1 MERSVGLLSWRNN
14 IVRLAQKAKEA
25 SFDIAK
31 LDTKTKNR
39 LLLEM
44 AKAIKANFKKIA
56 RENEKDLKNA
66 EKKGFSSAFV
76 DRLTLTPKRL
86 NEVIASLKAMVKLP
100 DTVGKEVAKWR
111 RPNKMRVKKV
121 RIPLGVIGIIYESRP
136 DVTVD
141 TAALCLKSG
150 NAVVLR
156 GGSEA
161 FHSNKILSSILR
173 NVLKKNRI
181 NPDMIQILPTTN
193 HAAVKSLLAQDRYI
207 DLIIPRGGASL
218 MQMVRKL
225 SKIPVIRHD
234 KGVCHVFVDR
244 DANLKMAEKICLN
257 AKVQRPGTCNAME
270 TLLVDEKIAKK
281 FLPRMIEEFRRF
293 GVEVRKKG
301 FGIEYLDKIV
311 SVKVVKDISEAI
323 SHIKKY
329 GSLHTEAIV
338 TRNKRHADQFLKE
351 VLASCVLVNAST
363 RLNDGFQLGLGAEVG
378 ISTTK
383 LHAFGPM
390 GLEELTTT
398 KYIVHGSGQVR
409 Q

>member
-100 DTVGKEVAKWR
+100 DPVGKEVAKWR

-244 DANLKMAEKICLN
+244 DADLKMAEKICIN

-270 TLLVDEKIAKK
+270 TLLIDSKIASK
-281 FLPRMIEEFRRF
+281 FLPRMIQIFKEN

-311 SVKVVKDISEAI
+311 SVKVVKDLNEAI
-323 SHIKKY
+323 AHIKKY